1 MLDEMT
7 MLAAIGGLGTAL
19 LGLMNLWLT
28 RPPAPEEK
36 PSRFERTARRD
47 TR

>member
-7 MLAAIGGLGTAL
+7 MLAAIGGLGAAL
-19 LGLMNLWLT
+19 LGLANLWLD

-36 PSRFERTARRD
+36 PIRLERTGRRD
-47 TR
+47 RR